1 MAMVETS
8 FSLLIAYR
16 TFLIITSRYS
26 TGWGSSYLKPMA
38 MIILLR
44 PSGVLEKRE
53 FIRAAGSCRSGL
65 IFISLT
71 RGMERSLCRGNY
83 EFCHQKKKFIP
94 PNIFFLLLFCVKKR
108 EIGDQISFLRD
119 KYKNT
124 PKNR

>member
-1 MAMVETS
+1 MVMVKTS

-71 RGMERSLCRGNY
+71 RGMERSLWRGNLNFFVSLRDY
-83 EFCHQKKKFIP
+83 TPSI
-94 PNIFFLLLFCVKKR
+94 IFFLLLLNL
-108 EIGDQISFLRD
+108 I
-119 KYKNT
+119 
-124 PKNR
+124 